1 MRSGVDCLTAAAP
14 SPSAAHDLLRKDP
27 APNLARRRLVLPAAS
42 REPQG
47 APRLRSTK
55 PTTPA
60 IGTPR
65 RHPPDLGHRAE
76 RQIAALRRPS
86 GLRRRET
93 RKLYRAA
100 AAGRL
105 CGHLPGLSD
114 CWRVGHGAKSSC
126 RLRVARA
133 TRPAS
138 PPRRAETACGVGHG
152 AHLVSRR
159 RPHVALERARGG
171 AELRRRH
178 GSSDMPRLGRP
189 AAAPQML
196 I

>member
-93 RKLYRAA
+93 RSSTAPRLPVGSADISRASPIAGESATAPRAA
-100 AAGRL
+100 VGCESLGRL
-105 CGHLPGLSD
+105 
-114 CWRVGHGAKSSC
+114 V
-126 RLRVARA
+126 
-133 TRPAS
+133 
-138 PPRRAETACGVGHG
+138 PP
-152 AHLVSRR
+152 L
-159 RPHVALERARGG
+159 
-171 AELRRRH
+171 RH
-178 GSSDMPRLGRP
+178 GTRKQR
-189 AAAPQML
+189 AAEDAEPT
-196 I
+196 